1 MADMEKNAQKTLPTE
16 TLLRSSVLIYWLILG
31 VQTFV
36 PPLAQQIAEH
46 TLSSWFLGVAIF
58 LGFGWA
64 FWHNTR
70 DIACQTLSWRPV
82 LLLAFQTVCGFII
95 STDLLYIVAA
105 EIPLVL
111 PARAASIWII
121 VQTLLL
127 TAWIFW
133 LDQSGLG
140 TLTFLSLPQ
149 LPHLAVVILT
159 DIGVFALHGFA
170 FFMGYI
176 GASEARG
183 RRAAERLNAELLAT
197 QELLAQ
203 SSRLA
208 ERAYVAR
215 ELHDTLGH
223 HLVALK
229 VNLELAN
236 NLAAENPAKAPINDA
251 LSLVKRLLID
261 VRSVVSTVRSQ
272 PNMELCQA
280 LQTLVSGVTDISVE
294 LVSCETIQVV
304 EPAHAHALFRCVQE
318 AITNTLKHS
327 NANRLW
333 IEFNQNQDTI
343 CLMLRDNGKGVATY
357 MAGHGLTGMRERLE
371 AVGGSLDIA
380 SSLGHGFTL
389 TARIPKIQRLAQ

>member
-1 MADMEKNAQKTLPTE
+1 MEKNAQRTLATE

-36 PPLAQQIAEH
+36 PPIAQQIAEH
-46 TLSSWFLGVAIF
+46 TLSSWFVGMAIF

-64 FWHNTR
+64 FWYNTR

-82 LLLAFQTVCGFII
+82 LLLAFQTLCGFII

-140 TLTFLSLPQ
+140 NLTFLSLPQ

-183 RRAAERLNAELLAT
+183 RRAAERLNAELRAT

-251 LSLVKRLLID
+251 LSLVKRLLND

-280 LQTLVSGVTDISVE
+280 LHTLVSGVTDISVE

-343 CLMLRDNGKGVATY
+343 CLILRDNGKGVATCT
-357 MAGHGLTGMRERLE
+357 AGHGLTGMRERLE

-389 TARIPKIQRLAQ
+389 KARIPKTPRLAQ